1 MKKIHFTDIAEHNA
15 YFGLPAPEH
24 PLFFITSMVV
34 DNDDDTVK
42 CLPEP
47 LQVSTDFYSI
57 SLKTIVSGEIIY
69 GRTKYDFSN
78 GTMLFMGPRQEL
90 IIKDLAVTSEAKTI
104 LIHED
109 YIRHHEIRNRI
120 KKYNFFSYSVNE
132 ALHLSP
138 KEEKQVKA
146 IFDNAESEYLNNP
159 DEFSKDIILSQIDTL
174 LRYADRFYKRQ
185 FINRTDLAGET
196 LERFQELL
204 SNHFESGIFQKSGAP
219 RVEDVASD
227 LRMSPR
233 YLSDTLKAETGKTAI
248 DHIHLYL
255 IDEAKNLLLDPTVS
269 ISETAYKL
277 GFEYPQYFSRLF
289 KKKVGLSPTEYRNQ
303 RLTH

>member
-1 MKKIHFTDIAEHNA
+1 MKKIHFTDITEHNA

-24 PLFFITSMVV
+24 PQFFITTIVL
-34 DNDDDTVK
+34 DNKDDTVT
-42 CLPEP
+42 CLAEP

-57 SLKTIVSGEIIY
+57 SLKTIVSGEILY
-69 GRTKYDFSN
+69 GRTKYDFRN

-90 IIKDLAVTSEAKTI
+90 VIKDLAVTSEVKTI

-109 YIRHHEIRNRI
+109 YIRHHQIRSRI
-120 KKYNFFSYSVNE
+120 KKYNFFSYAVNE

-138 KEEKQVKA
+138 KEEKQVKT

-185 FINRTDLAGET
+185 FINRTDLASET

-204 SNHFESGIFQKSGAP
+204 TDHFESGLFQKSGAP

-289 KKKVGLSPTEYRNQ
+289 KKKVGLSPTEFRNKH
-303 RLTH
+303 LTH